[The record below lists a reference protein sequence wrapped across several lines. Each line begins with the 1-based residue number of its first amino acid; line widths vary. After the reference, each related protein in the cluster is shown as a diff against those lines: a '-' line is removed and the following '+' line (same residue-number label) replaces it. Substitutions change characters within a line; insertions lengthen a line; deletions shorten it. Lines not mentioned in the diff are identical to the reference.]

1 MHLSKIIKKVSDT
14 VRAGMRLG
22 TTDTSGNFVV
32 GSGHLHT
39 HVHPRSKG
47 GRNHNAI
54 NPLPILKGLKGY
66 YKGDITDG
74 IPELAFL
81 NEEGFKESII
91 SHNPSHSRRSEAI
104 W

>member
-1 MHLSKIIKKVSDT
+1 
-14 VRAGMRLG
+14 MRLS
-22 TTDTSGNFVV
+22 TTGNSGNFVV

-39 HVHPRSKG
+39 QVHPRSKG
-47 GRNHNAI
+47 AGNHNAI

-91 SHNPSHSRRSEAI
+91 SRSEERRVGKECRCVYYSYQCYKN
-104 W
+104 